1 VLPDTRLTEKLMA
14 HDPNTSADALSRGP
28 RRSACAA
35 QAREREQEWIRSL
48 SVQERIAAALTMGA
62 RFSWLKP
69 RPAKTPL

>member
-1 VLPDTRLTEKLMA
+1 MA
-14 HDPNTSADALSRGP
+14 HDPNNAAAVPSRGP

-35 QAREREQEWIRSL
+35 QAREREQGRIRRL

-69 RPAKTPL
+69 KPAKTPV

>member
-1 VLPDTRLTEKLMA
+1 MA
-14 HDPNTSADALSRGP
+14 HNPNTSAAVLSRVP

-35 QAREREQEWIRSL
+35 QAREREQERIRRL

-69 RPAKTPL
+69 RPAKTPV

>member
-1 VLPDTRLTEKLMA
+1 MA
-14 HDPNTSADALSRGP
+14 HDPNTPAAVPIRGP

-35 QAREREQEWIRSL
+35 QAREREQELIRRM

-69 RPAKTPL
+69 RQTKTPA